1 MRKLTYS
8 IFNKYNV
15 WVDTVDT
22 YKEAKEYK
30 EKGYTIQ
37 ENLIT
42 VKR

>member
-15 WVDTVDT
+15 WIDTVDT
-22 YKEAKEYK
+22 YKEAKEYRD
-30 EKGYTIQ
+30 KGYTVQ

-42 VKR
+42 IKR